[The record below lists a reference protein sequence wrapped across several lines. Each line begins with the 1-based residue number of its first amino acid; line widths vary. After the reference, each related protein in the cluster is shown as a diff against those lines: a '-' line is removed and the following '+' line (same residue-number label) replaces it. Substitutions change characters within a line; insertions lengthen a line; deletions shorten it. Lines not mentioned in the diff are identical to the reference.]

1 MLLDGPLVVFA
12 RLLPM
17 VFTLSKVPG
26 GPLEKLARSEH
37 PDLAGLIDRLSED
50 STWSEIRQAGTC
62 HRALGHL
69 WDELTAID

>member
-1 MLLDGPLVVFA
+1 
-12 RLLPM
+12 
-17 VFTLSKVPG
+17 
-26 GPLEKLARSEH
+26 LEKLARSEH

-69 WDELTAID
+69 WDELAAID